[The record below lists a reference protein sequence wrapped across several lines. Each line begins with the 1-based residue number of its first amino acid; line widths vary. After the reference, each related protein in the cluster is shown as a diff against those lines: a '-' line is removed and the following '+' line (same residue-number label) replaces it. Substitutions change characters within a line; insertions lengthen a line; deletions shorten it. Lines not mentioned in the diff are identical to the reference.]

1 MKRIVIVMYKIIGML
16 LLGMSIVIDKC
27 SPDSRL
33 KALIFTAGVLFII
46 LAIKKEHLLE
56 EL

>member
-27 SPDSRL
+27 SPGSRL